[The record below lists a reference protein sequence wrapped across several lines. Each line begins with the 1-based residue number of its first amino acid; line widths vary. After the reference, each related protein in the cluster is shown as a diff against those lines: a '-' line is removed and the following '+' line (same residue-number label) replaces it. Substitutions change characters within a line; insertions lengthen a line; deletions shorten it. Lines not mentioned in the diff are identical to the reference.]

1 MLRIFTNEA
10 YYQLLS
16 HFPPV
21 SFPPSQMNFL
31 LKVGLIQLLGFSYSH
46 GLGVIL
52 SSAHS
57 TYLGDLGKL

>member
-1 MLRIFTNEA
+1 MLG
-10 YYQLLS
+10 YLLTKHIISHS

-21 SFPPSQMNFL
+21 SLPPSQMNFL